1 MQTELIEALEKMR
14 DVAKMR
20 IGMIKQ
26 GLTFHDSQRKTY
38 YLHEYEEKLHSIEGI
53 LRRNA
58 IHLVKRDTN
67 EVQPD

>member
-1 MQTELIEALEKMR
+1 MQTELTEALEKMR
-14 DVAKMR
+14 DVAKIR

-26 GLTFHDSQRKTY
+26 GLTFHDPQRRIY

-58 IHLVKRDTN
+58 IHLVKQDGID
-67 EVQPD
+67 VGQD